1 MKTTL
6 ILIMRAALAQV
17 GVIAAATAALSS
29 PARAQAAPVKM
40 SVTVAGKTQELRGTG
55 RCGHEPQASIYGTRA
70 ALWLIEYHN
79 AESRISLSY
88 WRPKAT
94 GAEDQFQLSVTR
106 GSGSHVISTVKRG
119 SPTGSGRSTF
129 RPTATGGR
137 FEVSGKAGDGAPLQV
152 TIECARFG
160 GITAEGG

>member
-1 MKTTL
+1 MSG
-6 ILIMRAALAQV
+6 AA
-17 GVIAAATAALSS
+17 IS
-29 PARAQAAPVKM
+29 PSTSQSTGSGGFDR
-40 SVTVAGKTQELRGTG
+40 SRRGYG
-55 RCGHEPQASIYGTRA
+55 ICGTRA

-79 AESRISLSY
+79 GASRISLSY

-106 GSGSHVISTVKRG
+106 GSASHVISTVKSG

>member
-1 MKTTL
+1 MNTRS
-6 ILIMRAALAQV
+6 IRVALAQV
-17 GVIAAATAALSS
+17 GLFAAAGAALSS
-29 PARAQAAPVKM
+29 PVRAQAAPVKM
-40 SVTVAGKTQELRGTG
+40 AVTVAGKTQEVRGTG

-70 ALWLIEYHN
+70 ALWLIEYRN
-79 AESRISLSY
+79 GVSRISLSY
-88 WRPKAT
+88 WRPKDTA
-94 GAEDQFQLSVTR
+94 AEDQFQLSVTR
-106 GSGSHVISTVKRG
+106 GSASHVISTVKGG

-137 FEVSGKAGDGAPLQV
+137 FEVSGKAGDGVPLQV

>member
-1 MKTTL
+1 MNTSS
-6 ILIMRAALAQV
+6 IRAALAQV
-17 GVIAAATAALSS
+17 GMIAAAAAALSS
-29 PARAQAAPVKM
+29 PVRAQAAPVKM
-40 SVTVAGKTQELRGTG
+40 AVTVAGKTQEVRGTG
-55 RCGHEPQASIYGTRA
+55 QCGHEPQASIYGTRA

-79 AESRISLSY
+79 GASRISLSY

-106 GSGSHVISTVKRG
+106 GSASHVISTVKSG
-119 SPTGSGRSTF
+119 NPTGSGRSTF
-129 RPTATGGR
+129 RATATGGR

>member
-1 MKTTL
+1 MNTPS
-6 ILIMRAALAQV
+6 MRAALAQV
-17 GVIAAATAALSS
+17 GMIAAATAALSS

-40 SVTVAGKTQELRGTG
+40 SVTIAGKTQELRGTG
-55 RCGHEPQASIYGTRA
+55 QCGHEPQASIYGTRA

-79 AESRISLSY
+79 GASRISLSY

-106 GSGSHVISTVKRG
+106 GSASHVISTVKSG
-119 SPTGSGRSTF
+119 NPTGSGRSTF
-129 RPTATGGR
+129 HATATGGR

>member
-1 MKTTL
+1 MNT
-6 ILIMRAALAQV
+6 ISMRAALAQV
-17 GVIAAATAALSS
+17 GMIAAATGALSS
-29 PARAQAAPVKM
+29 PARAQAMPVKM
-40 SVTVAGKTQELRGTG
+40 TVTVAGKTQELGGTG
-55 RCGHEPQASIYGTRA
+55 QCGHEPQASIYGTRA

-79 AESRISLSY
+79 GASRISLSY

-106 GSGSHVISTVKRG
+106 GSASHVISTVKGG
-119 SPTGSGRSTF
+119 SPTGSGHSTF
-129 RPTATGGR
+129 RPTAMGGR
-137 FEVSGKAGDGAPLQV
+137 FEVSGKAGDVAPLQV

>member
-1 MKTTL
+1 MNT
-6 ILIMRAALAQV
+6 ISMRAALAQV
-17 GVIAAATAALSS
+17 GMIAAATGALSS
-29 PARAQAAPVKM
+29 PARAQAMPVKM
-40 SVTVAGKTQELRGTG
+40 TVTVAGKTQELGGTG
-55 RCGHEPQASIYGTRA
+55 QCGHEPQASIYGTRA

-79 AESRISLSY
+79 GASRISLSY

-106 GSGSHVISTVKRG
+106 GSASHVISTVKGG
-119 SPTGSGRSTF
+119 SPTGSGHSTF
-129 RPTATGGR
+129 RPTAMGGR

>member
-1 MKTTL
+1 MNT
-6 ILIMRAALAQV
+6 ISMRAALAQV
-17 GVIAAATAALSS
+17 GMIAAATGALSS
-29 PARAQAAPVKM
+29 PARAQAMPVKM
-40 SVTVAGKTQELRGTG
+40 TVTVAGKTQELGGTG
-55 RCGHEPQASIYGTRA
+55 QCGHEPQASIYGTRA

-79 AESRISLSY
+79 GTSRISLSY

-106 GSGSHVISTVKRG
+106 GSASHVISTVKGG
-119 SPTGSGRSTF
+119 SPTGSGHSTF
-129 RPTATGGR
+129 RPTAMGGR

>member
-1 MKTTL
+1 MNT
-6 ILIMRAALAQV
+6 ISMRAALAQV
-17 GVIAAATAALSS
+17 GMIAAATAALSS
-29 PARAQAAPVKM
+29 PARAQAMPVKM
-40 SVTVAGKTQELRGTG
+40 TVTVAGKTQELGGTG
-55 RCGHEPQASIYGTRA
+55 QCGHEPQASIYGTRA

-79 AESRISLSY
+79 GASRISLSY

-106 GSGSHVISTVKRG
+106 GSASHVISTVKGG

-129 RPTATGGR
+129 RPTAMGGR

>member
-1 MKTTL
+1 
-6 ILIMRAALAQV
+6 
-17 GVIAAATAALSS
+17 
-29 PARAQAAPVKM
+29 M

>member
-1 MKTTL
+1 MKTT
-6 ILIMRAALAQV
+6 LIMRAALAQV

>member
-1 MKTTL
+1 MNTTS
-6 ILIMRAALAQV
+6 MRAALAQV
-17 GVIAAATAALSS
+17 GMIAAATAALSS

-40 SVTVAGKTQELRGTG
+40 SVTIAGKTQELRGTG

-70 ALWLIEYHN
+70 ALWLIGYQN
-79 AESRISLSY
+79 GESRISLSY

-106 GSGSHVISTVKRG
+106 GSASHVISTVKRG

-137 FEVSGKAGDGAPLQV
+137 FEVSGKAGDGASLQV

>member
-1 MKTTL
+1 
-6 ILIMRAALAQV
+6 MRAALAQV

-119 SPTGSGRSTF
+119 SPTGTGRSTF

-137 FEVSGKAGDGAPLQV
+137 FEVSGNAGDGVPLQV